1 MQTYRV
7 TINID
12 VTANKSAKKRV
23 AIIGAGPAG
32 LVSAKTALENGLVPV
47 IFDRKSKPGG
57 LWSAGTAIW
66 DDMHTNVSKYSVMFS
81 DFPWPKETS
90 VIPSAK
96 DVLRYLKCYIKQFK
110 LNKRF
115 RLNSNVESVKQM
127 PNKKWKVTWTNYLTG
142 ELNSQVF
149 DFLICSNGLHC
160 RANLPQ
166 IKNSDKFCGII
177 MHSTDYRSHDERLK
191 NKKIVVVGNS
201 YSGVEISAH
210 LVGHAF
216 SVTNVFKRPYLV
228 FPRLLK
234 FEHEPGSFQIVP
246 IDLFFGREIT
256 LSQKNPKEERD
267 FKINLY
273 KKLCPDQTNKKLA
286 HPDMYYK
293 LDNDEP
299 IRESV
304 TDNYYP
310 YVKTGLVKPIKSEI
324 KQFEKNGLVLEN
336 GLKILA
342 DVVIFCTGYKLCL
355 DYFDHEVLKIL
366 KFDPNK
372 SKMPILMYK
381 YTVHPDLENLA
392 MVGEI
397 NGLYFAGFE
406 MQANWA
412 IKLFCGTKKL
422 PPRDVIDAELAKS
435 ELRRENA
442 GDNQFPRGTY
452 NKLIDELA
460 EECDLLP
467 DMDKIKMEDEEL
479 YRMMWENGTLPCH
492 FCFNKNRDLSIKIL
506 REVDEIIK
514 KNIDERLNKSTSLLA
529 RKLTR
534 VGFKIMFFQTTS
546 LNTIDSFCLLVLI
559 NRLVPLFIK
568 DRLTLH
574 LFKNKIKI

>member
-12 VTANKSAKKRV
+12 VSGKKSAKKRV

-32 LVSAKTALENGLVPV
+32 LVSAKIALENDLIPV
-47 IFDRKSKPGG
+47 IFDRKRKPGG
-57 LWSAGTAIW
+57 LWTGGTAIW

-81 DFPWPKETS
+81 DFAWPKDS
-90 VIPSAK
+90 NLIPSAK
-96 DVLRYLKCYIKQFK
+96 DVFRYLKSYIKHFK

-115 RLNSNVESVKQM
+115 RLNTNVESVKQLQ
-127 PNKKWKVTWTNYLTG
+127 NKKWKVIWTNFLTG

-160 RANLPQ
+160 STNLPK
-166 IKNSDKFCGII
+166 IKNSEIFSGII
-177 MHSTDYRSHDERLK
+177 MHSANYRSNDEKLR

-234 FEHEPGSFQIVP
+234 FQQESENFRIIP
-246 IDLFFGREIT
+246 IDLFFGRQIT
-256 LSQKNPKEERD
+256 LSQKNAKQERE
-267 FKINLY
+267 FKVNLY
-273 KKLCPDQTNKKLA
+273 KKLCPHQTNKELA
-286 HPDMYYK
+286 HPDMYYE

-310 YVKTGLVKPIKSEI
+310 YVNCGLIKPIKSGI
-324 KQFEKNGLVLEN
+324 KHFTKNGLVLEN
-336 GLKILA
+336 GSKILA
-342 DVVIFCTGYKLCL
+342 DAVIFCTGYKLCL
-355 DYFDHEVLKIL
+355 DYFDKKIMDIL

-372 SKMPILMYK
+372 SKMPIVLYK
-381 YTVHPDLENLA
+381 YTVHPELENLA

-406 MQANWA
+406 MQATWA
-412 IKLFCGTKKL
+412 IKLFCGKKKL
-422 PPRDVIDAELAKS
+422 PPRDVIDAELAKT
-435 ELRRENA
+435 ELKRDRTD
-442 GDNQFPRGTY
+442 DNQFPRGTY

-460 EECDLLP
+460 QECDLLP
-467 DMDKIKMEDEEL
+467 DMENIKLEDSEL
-479 YRMMWENGTLPCH
+479 YRMLWENGTIPCH
-492 FCFNKNRDLSIKIL
+492 FCFNTKRDLSCKIL
-506 REVDEIIK
+506 REVDQIIQTNYK
-514 KNIDERLNKSTSLLA
+514 FSNDEKINNSTSLLA
-529 RKLTR
+529 RKFSKN
-534 VGFKIMFFQTTS
+534 FKIP
-546 LNTIDSFCLLVLI
+546 V
-559 NRLVPLFIK
+559 
-568 DRLTLH
+568 H
-574 LFKNKIKI
+574 LFND

>member
-12 VTANKSAKKRV
+12 VSANKSAKKRV

-32 LVSAKTALENGLVPV
+32 LVSAKTALENGLIPV
-47 IFDRKSKPGG
+47 VFDRKSRPGG

-81 DFPWPKETS
+81 DFAWPKESS

-96 DVLRYLKCYIKQFK
+96 EVLKYLKSYIKHFK
-110 LNKRF
+110 LSKRF
-115 RLNSNVESVKQM
+115 RLNTNVESVKQL
-127 PNKKWKVTWTNYLTG
+127 PNKKWKVTWSNFLTG

-149 DFLICSNGLHC
+149 DYLICSNGLHC
-160 RANLPQ
+160 RPSMPQ
-166 IKNSDKFCGII
+166 IKNSEKFSGII
-177 MHSTDYRSHDERLK
+177 MHSADYRSYDEKLK

-234 FEHEPGSFQIVP
+234 FEKEPGNFQIMP

-256 LSQKNPKEERD
+256 LSKKSSKEERE
-267 FKINLY
+267 FKMNLY
-273 KKLCPDQTNKKLA
+273 KKLCPHQTNKKLA
-286 HPDMYYK
+286 HPEMYYE

-310 YVKTGLVKPIKSEI
+310 YVKNGLIRPIKSEI
-324 KQFEKNGLVLEN
+324 KHFEKNGLVLAN
-336 GLKILA
+336 GSKILA

-355 DYFDHEVLKIL
+355 DYFDEEVLKIL

-372 SKMPILMYK
+372 TKMPILMYK

-412 IKLFCGTKKL
+412 IKLFCGTKNL
-422 PPRDVIDAELAKS
+422 PSRDIIDS
-435 ELRRENA
+435 ELNLNESRREKA
-442 GDNQFPRGTY
+442 GDNQFPRGIY

-460 EECDLLP
+460 RECDLLP
-467 DMDKIKMEDEEL
+467 NMEKIKMEDSEL
-479 YRMMWENGTLPCH
+479 HRMLWENGTLPCH
-492 FCFNKNRDLSIKIL
+492 FCFNTKRDTCCKIL

-514 KNIDERLNKSTSLLA
+514 KNYRFSIDEKLSKSTSLLA
-529 RKLTR
+529 RKFSQN
-534 VGFKIMFFQTTS
+534 FKIPM
-546 LNTIDSFCLLVLI
+546 
-559 NRLVPLFIK
+559 
-568 DRLTLH
+568 H
-574 LFKNKIKI
+574 LFKD